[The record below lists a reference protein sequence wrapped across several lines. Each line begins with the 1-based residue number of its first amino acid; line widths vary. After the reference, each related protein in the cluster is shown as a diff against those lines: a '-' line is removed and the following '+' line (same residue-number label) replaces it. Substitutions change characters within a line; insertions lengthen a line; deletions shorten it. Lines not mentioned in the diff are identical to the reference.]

1 MKTERTDESLL
12 ERRKLAEMAT
22 PGPWKNPGRC
32 FVVSRAISEEPIVCD
47 VHDNAKHNI
56 PYLCAN
62 SPKEVMADIDEILR
76 LRAQVERLE
85 READWLAN
93 QLGQDDNCPYI
104 ASGGDGFPDWCIC
117 IDSYEDGFYCD
128 ESMKECWRK
137 AARKAVESSHEN

>member
-1 MKTERTDESLL
+1 MISELGLKILRDEAADDNQMGKLCPLKPELLL
-12 ERRKLAEMAT
+12 ELISLAE
-22 PGPWKNPGRC
+22 KS
-32 FVVSRAISEEPIVCD
+32 FQLD
-47 VHDNAKHNI
+47 
-56 PYLCAN
+56 
-62 SPKEVMADIDEILR
+62 
-76 LRAQVERLE
+76 